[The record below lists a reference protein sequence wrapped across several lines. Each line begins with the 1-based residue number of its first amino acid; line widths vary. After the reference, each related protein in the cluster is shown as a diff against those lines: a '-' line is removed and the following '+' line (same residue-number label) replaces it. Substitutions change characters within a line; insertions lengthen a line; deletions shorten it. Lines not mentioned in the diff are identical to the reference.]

1 MKQIPNLFTL
11 LNLFFGGIAIIY
23 ILQTNSFSYYIDEGG
38 NVRFA
43 GSDSM
48 PEAWWYASLFIG
60 LAAVVDFFDGFLA
73 RFLNAA
79 SPLGK
84 QLDSLADVV
93 SFGVAPALI
102 IYQMLRMS
110 YMQEANAAD
119 TDNLL
124 LYPALFVACAAA
136 YRLGK
141 FNIDTTQE
149 KFFRGVPTPAVGL
162 LVASFPLILHKNQ
175 LGLESLLLNKWFL
188 YALIVLLCYLMTCR
202 QKMFSLKFSKSELKN
217 QMPLIVIALIGIAGI
232 FFLKWVTV
240 PVVFFAY
247 VILSLAFQHKM
258 KD

>member
-11 LNLFFGGIAIIY
+11 LNLFFGSIAIIY
-23 ILQTNSFSYYIDEGG
+23 ILQTNSFNYYIDEGG
-38 NVRFA
+38 SVRFA
-43 GSDSM
+43 GSDSI
-48 PEAWWYASLFIG
+48 PEAWWYASLFIA
-60 LAAVVDFFDGFLA
+60 LAAVVDFFDGFVA
-73 RFLNAA
+73 RFLNAT

-110 YMQEANAAD
+110 YMQEAGAAD

-136 YRLGK
+136 YRLGR

-149 KFFRGVPTPAVGL
+149 KVFRGVPTPPVGL

-188 YALIVLLCYLMTCR
+188 YALIVVLCYLMTCR
-202 QKMFSLKFSKSELKN
+202 LKMFSLKFSKNDLKN
-217 QMPLIVIALIGIAGI
+217 QTPLLILALVGIAGI
-232 FFLKWVTV
+232 FFLGWVTV
-240 PVVFFAY
+240 PVVFFGY
-247 VILSLAFQHKM
+247 VILSLAFQHKIN
-258 KD
+258 D